1 MKPILFSTPMIRA
14 ILAGEKTVTR
24 RVIKPQPE
32 GGKIAKVLDGGM
44 RGFWGVTEVGH
55 IVEPEDI
62 RITPYEV
69 GEILWVRET
78 WGDYDGESAYIT
90 YRADYPD
97 GAKTYEWPELDEFG
111 EKIICDLP
119 KWRPSIFMP
128 KEACRIFLRV
138 IGVRAER
145 LQELSW
151 DDAIKEGV
159 PRRTEYIVL
168 WNHLN
173 GKRGFGWDRNPW
185 VWVIEFE
192 RCEKSEDTQ

>member
-1 MKPILFSTPMIRA
+1 MKPILFSTPMVQA
-14 ILAGEKTVTR
+14 ILRGRKTMTR
-24 RVIKPQPE
+24 RVISDKDITNQFDIDVDGKVIAYIDQETGDSLKPTIRCPYTI
-32 GGKIAKVLDGGM
+32 G
-44 RGFWGVTEVGH
+44 
-55 IVEPEDI
+55 DI
-62 RITPYEV
+62 M
-69 GEILWVRET
+69 WVRET
-78 WGDYDGESAYIT
+78 WFENSPNGLTRYF
-90 YRADYPD
+90 YRADAD
-97 GAKTYEWPELDEFG
+97 EDIVLQAKALGY
-111 EKIICDLP
+111 

-192 RCEKSEDTQ
+192 RCEKSEDTP